1 MTEEDKQ
8 LERAA
13 IDFAKTH
20 RTRIANEL
28 TDTDIYL
35 PEPHP
40 VSVFMAGSPGTGKT
54 ETSKAF
60 LEELQAEHIIRL
72 DPDDLRAY
80 FDQYDG
86 SNSFLFQSAVSL
98 IVERTLDK
106 AFTRRQSFLLDG
118 TLSNYQVAH
127 KNVKRSLDKK
137 RDVLILFVYQSP
149 KLAWQF
155 VQSRE
160 QLEGRRIRQDTF
172 IEQFLESQK
181 VIRKLKQDFGSQIKV
196 DLLLKDNDGRTR
208 MYHANIQA
216 VENHVKEKYSRETL
230 CRLIE

>member
-1 MTEEDKQ
+1 M
-8 LERAA
+8 
-13 IDFAKTH
+13 
-20 RTRIANEL
+20 
-28 TDTDIYL
+28 
-35 PEPHP
+35 
-40 VSVFMAGSPGTGKT
+40 
-54 ETSKAF
+54 
-60 LEELQAEHIIRL
+60 
-72 DPDDLRAY
+72 
-80 FDQYDG
+80 
-86 SNSFLFQSAVSL
+86 
-98 IVERTLDK
+98 
-106 AFTRRQSFLLDG
+106 
-118 TLSNYQVAH
+118 
-127 KNVKRSLDKK
+127 
-137 RDVLILFVYQSP
+137 LILFVYQSP

-181 VIRKLKQDFGSQIKV
+181 VIRKLKEDFGSQIKV